1 MKLRHGRIYCPENS
15 ILLSDLKSPVLLAS
29 ENLFPHILIPP
40 SSPHNSFECVKLS
53 FIRSETNFGG
63 DPIGH

>member
-1 MKLRHGRIYCPENS
+1 MVEFIAQKIPFYYLNRKVQSSKLSKIY
-15 ILLSDLKSPVLLAS
+15 
-29 ENLFPHILIPP
+29 FPHFNTLHN
-40 SSPHNSFECVKLS
+40 SPHNSFECVKLS

>member
-29 ENLFPHILIPP
+29 ENLFPHILIPRVAVLIIHWSVL
-40 SSPHNSFECVKLS
+40 SSVLLDLKQILVG
-53 FIRSETNFGG
+53 IL
-63 DPIGH
+63 